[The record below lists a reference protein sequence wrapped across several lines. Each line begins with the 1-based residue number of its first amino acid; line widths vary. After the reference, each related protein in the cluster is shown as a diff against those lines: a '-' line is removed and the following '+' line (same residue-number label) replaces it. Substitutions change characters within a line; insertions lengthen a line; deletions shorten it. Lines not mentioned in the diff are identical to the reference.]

1 MIHASEPYNK
11 VGEHD
16 ISVNP
21 DLGLGFQV
29 FVVPHALVEPTKGTV
44 RFCQSVVHFLFNLGI
59 R

>member
-29 FVVPHALVEPTKGTV
+29 
-44 RFCQSVVHFLFNLGI
+44 LFHTRL
-59 R
+59 

>member
-21 DLGLGFQV
+21 DLGLGFR
-29 FVVPHALVEPTKGTV
+29 LL
-44 RFCQSVVHFLFNLGI
+44 LFHT